1 MKRKV
6 YCNQWAIQVDSN
18 TWIVPEGW
26 KLVKVEKEL
35 MERLRDMCEKTE
47 CYDCPF
53 CHKEEDKQECEF
65 ADFYP
70 MDWNIDVIRERMK
83 NV

>member
-1 MKRKV
+1 MRRKV
-6 YCNQWAIQVDSN
+6 YCNQYAIQVDSN

-26 KLVKVEKEL
+26 KLVKIEREL
-35 MERLRDMCEKTE
+35 MERLRDMCGNRE
-47 CYDCPF
+47 CYNCPF
-53 CHKEEDKQECEF
+53 CHEEADEQECEL
-65 ADFYP
+65 ADSYP